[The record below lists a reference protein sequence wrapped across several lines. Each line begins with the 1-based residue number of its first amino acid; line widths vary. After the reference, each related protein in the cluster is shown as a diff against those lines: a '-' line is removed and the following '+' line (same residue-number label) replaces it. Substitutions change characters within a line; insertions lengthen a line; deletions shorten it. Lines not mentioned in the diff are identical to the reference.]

1 MTTALQ
7 TARSSY
13 SYRRTKPFSDAEFKF
28 KVTLA
33 DFASEAL
40 LPKLRSRT
48 TEAPDANQ
56 YTGINIRV
64 ADDTV
69 YLEAI
74 LTNATEWGGFGF
86 DFARL
91 IPAKGGSYN
100 LSLRRREDWE
110 RAEHSTVAS
119 ASNHFL
125 VTAMSPR
132 ATDWIHLA
140 RGKSFE
146 ECITILARAPN
157 F

>member
-7 TARSSY
+7 TARSTY
-13 SYRRTKPFSDAEFKF
+13 SYRRTQPFSNAEFKF
-28 KVTLA
+28 KIALA

-40 LPKLRSRT
+40 LPKLRTRTSRMM
-48 TEAPDANQ
+48 EANQ
-56 YTGINIRV
+56 YTGINVRV
-64 ADDTV
+64 ADDIV

-91 IPAKGGSYN
+91 IPLKGGTYN
-100 LSLRRREDWE
+100 LSLRRSEDWN

-119 ASNHFL
+119 ASNYFL

-132 ATDWIHLA
+132 ASNWIQLA
-140 RGKSFE
+140 RARTFE
-146 ECITILARAPN
+146 ECIGILLRAPD

>member
-7 TARSSY
+7 TARPTY
-13 SYRRTKPFSDAEFKF
+13 SYRRTKPFSNAEFKF

-40 LPKLRSRT
+40 LPKLQTRT
-48 TEAPDANQ
+48 STIIEANQ
-56 YTGINIRV
+56 YTGINVRV
-64 ADDTV
+64 ADDIV

-91 IPAKGGSYN
+91 IPVKGGIYN

-110 RAEHSTVAS
+110 RAELSTVAS

-132 ATDWIHLA
+132 TSDWVPLA
-140 RGKSFE
+140 RGRTFE
-146 ECITILARAPN
+146 ECIAILVHTPGI
-157 F
+157 

>member
-7 TARSSY
+7 TARSTY
-13 SYRRTKPFSDAEFKF
+13 SYRRTKPFSNAEFKF
-28 KVTLA
+28 KITLA

-48 TEAPDANQ
+48 SKTVEANQ
-56 YTGINIRV
+56 YTGINVRV
-64 ADDTV
+64 ADDIV

-91 IPAKGGSYN
+91 IPVKGGTYN
-100 LSLRRREDWE
+100 VSVRRREDWN
-110 RAEHSTVAS
+110 RAEHNTVAS
-119 ASNHFL
+119 ASNYFL

-132 ATDWIHLA
+132 ASDWIQLA
-140 RGKSFE
+140 RARTFE
-146 ECITILARAPN
+146 ECIEILVRTPGL
-157 F
+157 